1 MLPRKERNY
10 HMSKPRKSYYF
21 WIAGKVLYGL
31 LALGIFVMVAYL
43 LWRIYFSDNIPK
55 ELKGVSANA
64 VLAESYEQYGEEMHV
79 LTQEQGTI
87 TRNENNYGYFAV
99 PQFVYIPEAD
109 QMQVLFRYNNSTLE
123 ATARDF
129 GLAEQPP
136 KGEIVYD
143 VSLLQIKD
151 LTPEDLS
158 DNKDGSDTLGEH
170 RIHPTSHTVQTTALY
185 TFILY
190 TFDNVT
196 VTDDTLVIY
205 FDIYFGGAVDYEAT
219 AYGTLR
225 LYHNESDW
233 LEVELKKSDK
243 KALQAYKEQGE

>member
-1 MLPRKERNY
+1 
-10 HMSKPRKSYYF
+10 MSKPRKSYYF

-31 LALGIFVMVAYL
+31 LALGIFVMVVYL

-55 ELKGVSANA
+55 ELEGLSPNA
-64 VLAESYEQYGEEMHV
+64 VLAETYAEHGEGMR
-79 LTQEQGTI
+79 LQTQEQGTI
-87 TRNENNYGYFAV
+87 TRSEQNYGYFAV
-99 PQFVYIPEAD
+99 PQFVYIPEAN
-109 QMQVLFRYNNSTLE
+109 QVQVLFRYNNSTLK
-123 ATARDF
+123 ATAKDF

-151 LTPEDLS
+151 LTPDDPS
-158 DNKDGSDTLGEH
+158 DNKDGSAALDEQ
-170 RIHPTSHTVQTTALY
+170 RIMPTSHKIQTTKLY

-196 VTDDTLVIY
+196 VTDDTLVLY
-205 FDIYFGGAVDYEAT
+205 FDVYYEGAVDYKAT

-225 LYHNESDW
+225 LYHNESEWID
-233 LEVELKKSDK
+233 VELKKEDK
-243 KALQAYKEQGE
+243 KALEAYKRQGE